1 MSANPLNEAVVEE
14 ATLEWFQDLG
24 YARLHG
30 ETIAPG
36 APRAERSSFEQVVL
50 DGRLRAALRRIN
62 PDAPLEALEE
72 AHRKLLGISSPSL
85 VDANHELHHYLVNG
99 LQTEFSKPDGGIGYA
114 LVFVLDFSNPDQN
127 DWLVVNQFTIEEAGD
142 TRRLDV
148 AVFVNGMP
156 LAIVELKNADDP
168 KATTYA
174 AYKQFQTYKA
184 KQTALFVFNELLV
197 ASDGVSARL
206 GNLSAD
212 YERFLPWRTME
223 GESIASKSENQLAV
237 LLRGVF
243 DKRRFLDM
251 IRYFIVF
258 ESDGISTVK
267 KNAGYHQF
275 HAVARG
281 IQATIAASRPDG
293 DRRIGVVWHTTGSGK
308 SLTMAFYAGRV
319 ILAPEM
325 NTPTLVV
332 ITDRQD
338 LDEQLFGTF
347 CKCEDLLRQE
357 PKRARDRADLHEL
370 LKVAAGGVI
379 FTTIQKF
386 LPKNTGD
393 TFPELSPRH
402 NIVVMADEAHRS
414 QYDFVDGF
422 ARHLRQALPNASFIG
437 FTGTPIATS
446 DKNTRSVFGDFEG
459 DYISV
464 YDMQRS
470 VEDGATVPIYYES
483 RLAKLRLENSEIPRL
498 DEAFEEITESEEQQ
512 AKEKLKSKWSALEA
526 LVGTERRVGLVT
538 SDIVAHFEDRLRR
551 MKGKAMIVCMSRRIC
566 VEMYDAIAK
575 LRPDWHSDNDE
586 QGRIKVIMTGSA
598 ADGPEWQPHI
608 RNKAGREAL
617 ARRVKNPDDELN
629 IVIVRDMWLTGFDAP
644 CMHTMYVDKP
654 MHGQALIQAISRV
667 NRVFGD
673 KPGGLVVDYLGL
685 REQLQSAVQ
694 TYNRT
699 GRDATIELDHKAA
712 IGPMLERY
720 ETCCDMFHGFDWSR
734 WTSGKAS
741 HRMEL
746 LPAAQEHILGQPD
759 GKTRFVQT
767 VTELN
772 KAVAL
777 AGGHDEVQRIA
788 DDVAFFT
795 AIRTHITKTA
805 ASDFK
810 VSGNLDRAL
819 RQIISQAV
827 ASDEVIDIFAAAGLK
842 NPNISILSDHFMN
855 EVREMPHKNLAVEV
869 LRTLLSGEIKAR
881 ENQNLV
887 QARSFAEMLEK
898 AVQRYQNRA
907 IETIQSVDEMI
918 AIATKLRDS
927 DKRNS
932 DLNLDVD
939 ELAFYD
945 SLGVAESAVSALGD
959 EELRAVAR
967 ELVAVIRSNISID
980 WAVKDSVQA
989 KLRLL
994 VKGVLKK
1001 HGYPTDRTDAVASA
1015 VLKQAEQL
1023 SKKWSER
1030 PPPRA

>member
-114 LVFVLDFSNPDQN
+114 LVFVLEFSNPDQN

-446 DKNTRSVFGDFEG
+446 DKNTL
-459 DYISV
+459 
-464 YDMQRS
+464 M
-470 VEDGATVPIYYES
+470 
-483 RLAKLRLENSEIPRL
+483 
-498 DEAFEEITESEEQQ
+498 
-512 AKEKLKSKWSALEA
+512 
-526 LVGTERRVGLVT
+526 
-538 SDIVAHFEDRLRR
+538 
-551 MKGKAMIVCMSRRIC
+551 
-566 VEMYDAIAK
+566 
-575 LRPDWHSDNDE
+575 
-586 QGRIKVIMTGSA
+586 
-598 ADGPEWQPHI
+598 
-608 RNKAGREAL
+608 
-617 ARRVKNPDDELN
+617 
-629 IVIVRDMWLTGFDAP
+629 
-644 CMHTMYVDKP
+644 
-654 MHGQALIQAISRV
+654 
-667 NRVFGD
+667 
-673 KPGGLVVDYLGL
+673 
-685 REQLQSAVQ
+685 
-694 TYNRT
+694 
-699 GRDATIELDHKAA
+699 
-712 IGPMLERY
+712 
-720 ETCCDMFHGFDWSR
+720 
-734 WTSGKAS
+734 
-741 HRMEL
+741 
-746 LPAAQEHILGQPD
+746 
-759 GKTRFVQT
+759 
-767 VTELN
+767 
-772 KAVAL
+772 
-777 AGGHDEVQRIA
+777 
-788 DDVAFFT
+788 
-795 AIRTHITKTA
+795 
-805 ASDFK
+805 
-810 VSGNLDRAL
+810 
-819 RQIISQAV
+819 
-827 ASDEVIDIFAAAGLK
+827 
-842 NPNISILSDHFMN
+842 
-855 EVREMPHKNLAVEV
+855 
-869 LRTLLSGEIKAR
+869 
-881 ENQNLV
+881 
-887 QARSFAEMLEK
+887 
-898 AVQRYQNRA
+898 
-907 IETIQSVDEMI
+907 
-918 AIATKLRDS
+918 
-927 DKRNS
+927 
-932 DLNLDVD
+932 
-939 ELAFYD
+939 
-945 SLGVAESAVSALGD
+945 
-959 EELRAVAR
+959 
-967 ELVAVIRSNISID
+967 
-980 WAVKDSVQA
+980 
-989 KLRLL
+989 
-994 VKGVLKK
+994 
-1001 HGYPTDRTDAVASA
+1001 
-1015 VLKQAEQL
+1015 
-1023 SKKWSER
+1023 
-1030 PPPRA
+1030 